1 VRACLLDNTP
11 GNSLAGWLVG
21 SMKLAEIDMT
31 DVLDTRYSLLKFL
44 LLEDYDKSMISD
56 GRISLCKYILLW
68 LILFNEIHVKWIMR
82 HIEFYKRRIA
92 KVGGGLEA
100 MGDIGGFR
108 FVVSRAEID
117 P

>member
-1 VRACLLDNTP
+1 MFWTCVA
-11 GNSLAGWLVG
+11 
-21 SMKLAEIDMT
+21 
-31 DVLDTRYSLLKFL
+31 FL
-44 LLEDYDKSMISD
+44 LNFELCKKIKKSMISD